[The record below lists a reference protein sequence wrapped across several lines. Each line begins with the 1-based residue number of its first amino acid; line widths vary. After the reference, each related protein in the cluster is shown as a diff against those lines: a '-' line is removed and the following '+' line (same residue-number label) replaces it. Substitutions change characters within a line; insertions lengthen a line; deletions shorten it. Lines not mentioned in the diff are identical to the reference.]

1 MRAHPILSMARFSQQ
16 SVLCTGGSGRL
27 GTELKKLLPKAQFP
41 SSTSFNLTDHKQ
53 MERYIRA
60 HRPSVIVHA
69 AAFVS
74 PPLIDK
80 TPQKAIEVNIIG
92 TAVIAELC
100 SRYKIKLV
108 YISTDYVF
116 RGDKGNYKEDD
127 LVFPMNKYAWSKL
140 AGECAVRMLDD
151 YLIIRTS
158 FGEKVFPYEKA
169 FVDQYTSRESVD
181 EIAKK
186 IVTVLKAG
194 VSGVIHLGHRR
205 RSVYQYAKALGGKKP
220 IGKASITDVHF
231 AVPKDASLNTARYKK
246 LFGS

>member
-1 MRAHPILSMARFSQQ
+1 
-16 SVLCTGGSGRL
+16 
-27 GTELKKLLPKAQFP
+27 
-41 SSTSFNLTDHKQ
+41 

-140 AGECAVRMLDD
+140 AGECAVHVDD

-158 FGEKVFPYEKA
+158 FGEKVFPYES
-169 FVDQYTSRESVD
+169 FR
-181 EIAKK
+181 
-186 IVTVLKAG
+186 
-194 VSGVIHLGHRR
+194 
-205 RSVYQYAKALGGKKP
+205 
-220 IGKASITDVHF
+220 
-231 AVPKDASLNTARYKK
+231 
-246 LFGS
+246 